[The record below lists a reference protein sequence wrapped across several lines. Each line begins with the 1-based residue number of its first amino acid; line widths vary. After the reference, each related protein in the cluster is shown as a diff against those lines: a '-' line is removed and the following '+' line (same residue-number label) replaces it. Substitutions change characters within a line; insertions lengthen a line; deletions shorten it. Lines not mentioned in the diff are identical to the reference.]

1 MTSNVINLKYKVKIA
16 DVKINL
22 TQRSKMDLKRYLE
35 TQNSE
40 IQRHKWIESEK
51 AGKDLGVD
59 AVIDWIKKYAD
70 AFSED
75 YYNNNNES
83 ES

>member
-1 MTSNVINLKYKVKIA
+1 K
-16 DVKINL
+16 L

-75 YYNNNNES
+75 YYNNNES

>member
-1 MTSNVINLKYKVKIA
+1 
-16 DVKINL
+16 
-22 TQRSKMDLKRYLE
+22 MDLKRYLE

-70 AFSED
+70 AFSEE
-75 YYNNNNES
+75 YYNNNQPES
-83 ES
+83 